1 MKDCKIVQDLLPN
14 YIENL
19 TSEETN
25 LFIEKHLNECED
37 CKKIYETMKKD
48 YKIENEKRDG
58 REVEYIKKYNKKMKL
73 WKKILLIVFVLFI
86 IYLVSVVYKLS
97 ILTQIGKKYKISDNT
112 NNYYYYS
119 ISNDTLM
126 EYFKKDGIIKM
137 HVRQSRG
144 NGDITFWK
152 DSNTGEQLIFWNEAR
167 LYDKAEGGIIESAPF
182 SAFDSTDFS
191 TRIMIAAHPF
201 MFIGIQNYKI
211 TASNHVW
218 NLVNVDGTWYHLD
231 LTWDDPVVSD
241 GTEFLEHTY
250 FMIDTNTLQ
259 TVEKTQHNFNN
270 TRYKE
275 FN

>member
-25 LFIEKHLNECED
+25 LFIEKHLKECED
-37 CKKIYETMKKD
+37 CKKKYESMKED

-58 REVEYIKKYNKKMKL
+58 REVEYIKKYNKKMKV
-73 WKKILLIVFVLFI
+73 WKKLLLIVLVLFI
-86 IYLVSVVYKLS
+86 IYLGSVVYKLS
-97 ILTQIGKKYKISDNT
+97 ILTQISKKYKISDNN

-137 HVRQSRG
+137 HLRQSRG

-152 DSNTGEQLIFWNEAR
+152 DSNTGEQLIFWNEAK

-191 TRIMIAAHPF
+191 SRIMIAAHPF
-201 MFIGIQNYKI
+201 MFIGIQNYNNIPCYNIRFDAVYEFIGKD
-211 TASNHVW
+211 TGLLLYSNDNNNMRNIQYKFNTVTDED
-218 NLVNVDGTWYHLD
+218 VAKPD
-231 LTWDDPVVSD
+231 LS
-241 GTEFLEHTY
+241 
-250 FMIDTNTLQ
+250 Q
-259 TVEKTQHNFNN
+259 
-270 TRYKE
+270 YKL
-275 FN
+275 NKK